1 MKNFALL
8 SALSLML
15 LASLGAQAAD
25 TAELKVKG
33 TIRPSACTPSFTG
46 DGTVDYGTIAA
57 KSLNTASGTQLPAKT
72 IAFAVTCAAPTRI
85 ALRTIDNR
93 ASSVVT
99 GLSSNNSPY
108 GLGSYQSK
116 NIGVYNVFVTPG
128 TFTADGGAV
137 DVIAEKNFA
146 GSGNW
151 EKSSNGNLGAVRH
164 SFAAANAIT
173 PGAYQ
178 TVTGIFTIQ
187 ATINKGSELP
197 LTENIPLDG
206 SATVEVQYL

>member
-1 MKNFALL
+1 MKNVALL
-8 SALSLML
+8 SILLLSL

-33 TIRPSACTPSFTG
+33 SIRPSACTPSFTG

-57 KSLNTASGTQLPAKT
+57 KSLNAASGTQLAAKT
-72 IAFAVTCAAPTRI
+72 IAFAVTCAAPTRMV
-85 ALRTIDNR
+85 LVTTDNR

-99 GLSSNNSPY
+99 GLISTGGAF
-108 GLGSYQSK
+108 GLGAYQGK

-128 TFTADGGAV
+128 TFTADGSAV
-137 DVIAEKNFA
+137 DVIY
-146 GSGNW
+146 SLDRSLSRW
-151 EKSSNGNLGAVRH
+151 EKADTGNIGLVGI
-164 SFAAANAIT
+164 SFASTNTTT

-178 TVTGIFTIQ
+178 AISGIFTVQ
-187 ATINKGSELP
+187 ATINKGSLLP

-206 SATVEVQYL
+206 SATVELMYL